1 MNSEQFFKKR
11 RGTRILK
18 VNNQNQQCILWKK
31 DLCNCVHIIRI
42 CLYFS
47 NREGCAFYCGV
58 YINLSSEIISVGK
71 RGGTTTLSFYTERS
85 LSLKIDV
92 AFTYSTG
99 YEHFTVCF
107 ISAFFVVYEEFLMF
121 LIYITAEVLVTFRS
135 IYSDKHNGFSF
146 KISLY

>member
-1 MNSEQFFKKR
+1 MGRCTTWSIHRKVQMNSEQFFKKKE
-11 RGTRILK
+11 GGQEFSKLTIK
-18 VNNQNQQCILWKK
+18 INSVYCEKK
-31 DLCNCVHIIRI
+31 DLCNCVHIIHI

-92 AFTYSTG
+92 AFTVAE
-99 YEHFTVCF
+99 YEHFTVCL

-121 LIYITAEVLVTFRS
+121 LIYITAEVLVTFR
-135 IYSDKHNGFSF
+135 
-146 KISLY
+146 